1 MWISILII
9 CIVTGVLVYMVYR
22 KRVNT
27 IPRQRLVN
35 ENENEN
41 I

>member
-9 CIVTGVLVYMVYR
+9 CIVTGVLVYKVYR
-22 KRVNT
+22 KRVNA